1 MNLRKIL
8 EDILNNNNIIGTIS
22 SVLIVILIGFIF
34 TKKKILSEV
43 TAENLSKII
52 LFLAIPALSYNAFM
66 QDMDSEK
73 LNQSMSLLIWSIII
87 HLALIFI
94 SSIIFKKYGKSEKD
108 VLRMITIFGSTTVF
122 GIPVI
127 QAVYG
132 DLGAMYASV
141 FNLPYRALLYTYGYI
156 TISEVKLKKEN
167 IGKIISNPVI
177 VATFLGMGVWI
188 FQKYLPQISIN
199 NIGKII
205 SNPVIVATFLGMGV
219 WIFQKYLPQISINE
233 NGIVRSY
240 GILRIDKTAY
250 WLFKPMQYLAALNAP
265 LSWLSIGIT
274 LAGVPLGETLK
285 SKISWKYSILKVSI
299 IPMVLISLFVGLKFI
314 VGYEISYIAVATIV
328 IMMATPAATV
338 IATYAI
344 NFRKEPLLVSS
355 CSLASSILAV
365 VMIPAFIVLI
375 EILKVMGIF
384 I

>member
-1 MNLRKIL
+1 MNLGKIL

-22 SVLIVILIGFIF
+22 SVLIIILIGFIF

-199 NIGKII
+199 
-205 SNPVIVATFLGMGV
+205 
-219 WIFQKYLPQISINE
+219 E

-365 VMIPAFIVLI
+365 LMIPAFIVLV

>member
-1 MNLRKIL
+1 MNLGKIL

-22 SVLIVILIGFIF
+22 SVLIIILIGFIF

-87 HLALIFI
+87 HLVLIFI

-188 FQKYLPQISIN
+188 FQKYLPQI
-199 NIGKII
+199 
-205 SNPVIVATFLGMGV
+205 P
-219 WIFQKYLPQISINE
+219 INE
-233 NGIVRSY
+233 NGIIRSY
-240 GILRIDKTAY
+240 GILRIDKTTY

-299 IPMVLISLFVGLKFI
+299 IPMVLISLFVGLKLI

>member
-22 SVLIVILIGFIF
+22 SVLIIILIGFIF

-52 LFLAIPALSYNAFM
+52 LFLAIPDLSYNAFM

-199 NIGKII
+199 
-205 SNPVIVATFLGMGV
+205 
-219 WIFQKYLPQISINE
+219 E
-233 NGIVRSY
+233 NGIVRDY

-274 LAGVPLGETLK
+274 LAGVPLDETLK

-299 IPMVLISLFVGLKFI
+299 IPMALISIFVGLKFI

>member
-1 MNLRKIL
+1 MNLGKIL

-22 SVLIVILIGFIF
+22 SVLIIILIGFIF

-188 FQKYLPQISIN
+188 FQKYLPQISI
-199 NIGKII
+199 K
-205 SNPVIVATFLGMGV
+205 
-219 WIFQKYLPQISINE
+219 E
-233 NGIVRSY
+233 NGIVRDY

-299 IPMVLISLFVGLKFI
+299 IPMVLISLFVGLKLI

>member
-1 MNLRKIL
+1 MNLGKIL
-8 EDILNNNNIIGTIS
+8 ENILSNNNIIGTIS

-34 TKKKILSEV
+34 TKKKILSEI

-73 LNQSMSLLIWSIII
+73 LNQSMSLLIWSIVI
-87 HLALIFI
+87 HLALILI
-94 SSIIFKKYGKSEKD
+94 SSIIFKKYGKSKKD

-199 NIGKII
+199 
-205 SNPVIVATFLGMGV
+205 
-219 WIFQKYLPQISINE
+219 E
-233 NGIVRSY
+233 NGIIRNY

-274 LAGVPLGETLK
+274 LAGVPLDKTLK

-299 IPMVLISLFVGLKFI
+299 IPMILISIFIGLKFI
-314 VGYEISYIAVATIV
+314 VGYEISYIAVATII

-365 VMIPAFIVLI
+365 LMIPAFIVLI

-384 I
+384 IE

>member
-1 MNLRKIL
+1 MNLGKIL

-22 SVLIVILIGFIF
+22 SVLIIILIGFIF

-199 NIGKII
+199 
-205 SNPVIVATFLGMGV
+205 
-219 WIFQKYLPQISINE
+219 E

-274 LAGVPLGETLK
+274 LAGVPLGEILK

-299 IPMVLISLFVGLKFI
+299 IPMVLISIFIGLKFI

-355 CSLASSILAV
+355 CSLASSVLAV

>member
-1 MNLRKIL
+1 MNLGKIL

-22 SVLIVILIGFIF
+22 SVLIIILIGFIF

-73 LNQSMSLLIWSIII
+73 LNQSMSLLIWSIAI

-199 NIGKII
+199 
-205 SNPVIVATFLGMGV
+205 
-219 WIFQKYLPQISINE
+219 E

-274 LAGVPLGETLK
+274 LAGVPLDEILK
-285 SKISWKYSILKVSI
+285 SKISWKYSILKVGI
-299 IPMVLISLFVGLKFI
+299 IPMVLISIFVGLKFI
-314 VGYEISYIAVATIV
+314 VGYEISYIAVATII

-365 VMIPAFIVLI
+365 LMIPAFIVFI

-384 I
+384 IE

>member
-1 MNLRKIL
+1 MNLGKIL

-22 SVLIVILIGFIF
+22 SVLIIILIGFIF

-188 FQKYLPQISIN
+188 FQKYLPQI
-199 NIGKII
+199 
-205 SNPVIVATFLGMGV
+205 P
-219 WIFQKYLPQISINE
+219 INE
-233 NGIVRSY
+233 NGIVKDY

-274 LAGVPLGETLK
+274 LAGVSLGETLK

-355 CSLASSILAV
+355 CSLASSILS
-365 VMIPAFIVLI
+365 LI
-375 EILKVMGIF
+375 HI
-384 I
+384 

>member
-1 MNLRKIL
+1 MNLGKIL
-8 EDILNNNNIIGTIS
+8 ENILSNNNIIGTIS
-22 SVLIVILIGFIF
+22 SVLIIILIGFIF

-199 NIGKII
+199 
-205 SNPVIVATFLGMGV
+205 
-219 WIFQKYLPQISINE
+219 E
-233 NGIVRSY
+233 NGIVRDY

-274 LAGVPLGETLK
+274 LAGVPLDETLK

-299 IPMVLISLFVGLKFI
+299 IPMILISIFVGLKFI

>member
-1 MNLRKIL
+1 MNLGKIL
-8 EDILNNNNIIGTIS
+8 ENILSNNNIIGTIS
-22 SVLIVILIGFIF
+22 SVLIIILIGFIF

-188 FQKYLPQISIN
+188 FQKYLPQISI
-199 NIGKII
+199 K
-205 SNPVIVATFLGMGV
+205 
-219 WIFQKYLPQISINE
+219 E
-233 NGIVRSY
+233 NGIVRDY

-250 WLFKPMQYLAALNAP
+250 WLFKPMQYLATLNAP

-299 IPMVLISLFVGLKFI
+299 IPMVLISIFVGLKLI

-355 CSLASSILAV
+355 CSLASSILTV
-365 VMIPAFIVLI
+365 LMIPAFIVLA

>member
-22 SVLIVILIGFIF
+22 SVLIIILIGFIF

-52 LFLAIPALSYNAFM
+52 LFLAIPDLSYNAFM

-199 NIGKII
+199 
-205 SNPVIVATFLGMGV
+205 
-219 WIFQKYLPQISINE
+219 E
-233 NGIVRSY
+233 NGIVRDY

-274 LAGVPLGETLK
+274 LAGVPLDETLK

-299 IPMVLISLFVGLKFI
+299 IPMILISIFVGLKFI

>member
-1 MNLRKIL
+1 MNLEKIL
-8 EDILNNNNIIGTIS
+8 ENILSNNNIIGTIS
-22 SVLIVILIGFIF
+22 SVLIIILIGFIF
-34 TKKKILSEV
+34 TKKKILSEI

-199 NIGKII
+199 
-205 SNPVIVATFLGMGV
+205 
-219 WIFQKYLPQISINE
+219 E
-233 NGIVRSY
+233 NGIVRDY

-274 LAGVPLGETLK
+274 LAGVPLDETLK

-299 IPMVLISLFVGLKFI
+299 IPMVLISLFVGLKLI

-365 VMIPAFIVLI
+365 LMIPAFIVLI

>member
-1 MNLRKIL
+1 MNLGKIL
-8 EDILNNNNIIGTIS
+8 ENILSNNNIIGTIS
-22 SVLIVILIGFIF
+22 SVLIIILIGFIF

-73 LNQSMSLLIWSIII
+73 LNQSMSLLIWSIVI

-199 NIGKII
+199 
-205 SNPVIVATFLGMGV
+205 
-219 WIFQKYLPQISINE
+219 E
-233 NGIVRSY
+233 NGIVRNY

-274 LAGVPLGETLK
+274 LAGVPLDETLK

-299 IPMVLISLFVGLKFI
+299 IPMILISIFVGLKFI
-314 VGYEISYIAVATIV
+314 AGYEISYIAVATII

-355 CSLASSILAV
+355 CSLASSILTV
-365 VMIPAFIVLI
+365 LMIPAFIVLV

>member
-1 MNLRKIL
+1 MNLGKIL
-8 EDILNNNNIIGTIS
+8 ENILSNNNIIGTIS
-22 SVLIVILIGFIF
+22 SVLIIILIGFIF

-73 LNQSMSLLIWSIII
+73 LNQSMSLLIWSIVI

-94 SSIIFKKYGKSEKD
+94 SSIIFKKYGKSKKD

-199 NIGKII
+199 
-205 SNPVIVATFLGMGV
+205 
-219 WIFQKYLPQISINE
+219 E
-233 NGIVRSY
+233 NGIIRNY

-274 LAGVPLGETLK
+274 LAGVPLDETLK

-299 IPMVLISLFVGLKFI
+299 IPMVLISIFVGLKFI
-314 VGYEISYIAVATIV
+314 AGYEISYIAVATII

-365 VMIPAFIVLI
+365 LMIPAFIVLI
-375 EILKVMGIF
+375 EILREIGIF

>member
-1 MNLRKIL
+1 MNLGKIL

-22 SVLIVILIGFIF
+22 SVLIIILIGFIF

-188 FQKYLPQISIN
+188 FQKYLPQI
-199 NIGKII
+199 
-205 SNPVIVATFLGMGV
+205 P
-219 WIFQKYLPQISINE
+219 INE
-233 NGIVRSY
+233 NGIIRSY

-365 VMIPAFIVLI
+365 VMIPAFIVLV

>member
-1 MNLRKIL
+1 MNLGKIL
-8 EDILNNNNIIGTIS
+8 EDILSNNNIIGTIS
-22 SVLIVILIGFIF
+22 SVLIIILIGFIF

-94 SSIIFKKYGKSEKD
+94 STIIFKKYGKSEKD

-188 FQKYLPQISIN
+188 FQKYLPQI
-199 NIGKII
+199 
-205 SNPVIVATFLGMGV
+205 P
-219 WIFQKYLPQISINE
+219 INE
-233 NGIVRSY
+233 NGIVKDY

-365 VMIPAFIVLI
+365 VMIPAFIVLV

>member
-1 MNLRKIL
+1 MNLGKIL
-8 EDILNNNNIIGTIS
+8 ENILNNNNIIGTIS

-73 LNQSMSLLIWSIII
+73 LNQSMSLLIWSIVI

-94 SSIIFKKYGKSEKD
+94 SSVIFKKYGKSEKD

-199 NIGKII
+199 
-205 SNPVIVATFLGMGV
+205 
-219 WIFQKYLPQISINE
+219 E

-274 LAGVPLGETLK
+274 LAGVPLDETLK
-285 SKISWKYSILKVSI
+285 SKISWRYSVLKVSI
-299 IPMVLISLFVGLKFI
+299 IPMVLISIFVGLKFI
-314 VGYEISYIAVATIV
+314 VGYEISYIAVATII

-365 VMIPAFIVLI
+365 LMIPGFIVLI
-375 EILKVMGIF
+375 EILRAMGIF
-384 I
+384 IE

>member
-1 MNLRKIL
+1 MNLGKIL

-22 SVLIVILIGFIF
+22 SVLIIILIGFIF

-188 FQKYLPQISIN
+188 FQKYLPQI
-199 NIGKII
+199 
-205 SNPVIVATFLGMGV
+205 P
-219 WIFQKYLPQISINE
+219 INE
-233 NGIVRSY
+233 NGIIRSY

-274 LAGVPLGETLK
+274 LAGVSLGETLK

-365 VMIPAFIVLI
+365 LMIPAFIVLI
-375 EILKVMGIF
+375 EILREIGIF

>member
-1 MNLRKIL
+1 MNLGKIL
-8 EDILNNNNIIGTIS
+8 EDILSNNNIIGTIS
-22 SVLIVILIGFIF
+22 SVLIIILIGFIF

-94 SSIIFKKYGKSEKD
+94 STIIFKKYGKSEKD

-188 FQKYLPQISIN
+188 FQKYLPQI
-199 NIGKII
+199 
-205 SNPVIVATFLGMGV
+205 P
-219 WIFQKYLPQISINE
+219 INE
-233 NGIVRSY
+233 NGIVKDY

-299 IPMVLISLFVGLKFI
+299 IPMVLISLFVGLKLI

-365 VMIPAFIVLI
+365 LMIPAFIVLI

>member
-199 NIGKII
+199 
-205 SNPVIVATFLGMGV
+205 
-219 WIFQKYLPQISINE
+219 E

>member
-1 MNLRKIL
+1 MNLGKIL
-8 EDILNNNNIIGTIS
+8 ENILSNNNIIGTIS
-22 SVLIVILIGFIF
+22 SVLIIILIGFIF

-73 LNQSMSLLIWSIII
+73 LNQSMSLLIWSIVI

-94 SSIIFKKYGKSEKD
+94 SSIIFKKYGKSKKD

-132 DLGAMYASV
+132 DLGAMYALV

-199 NIGKII
+199 
-205 SNPVIVATFLGMGV
+205 
-219 WIFQKYLPQISINE
+219 E
-233 NGIVRSY
+233 NGIIRNY

-274 LAGVPLGETLK
+274 LAGVPLDETLK

-299 IPMVLISLFVGLKFI
+299 IPMILISIFVGLKFI
-314 VGYEISYIAVATIV
+314 AGYEISYIAVATII

-365 VMIPAFIVLI
+365 LMIPAFIVLI
-375 EILKVMGIF
+375 EILREIGIF

>member
-1 MNLRKIL
+1 MNLGKIL

-22 SVLIVILIGFIF
+22 SVLIIILIGFIF

-188 FQKYLPQISIN
+188 FQKYLLQI
-199 NIGKII
+199 
-205 SNPVIVATFLGMGV
+205 P
-219 WIFQKYLPQISINE
+219 INE
-233 NGIVRSY
+233 NGIVKDY

-299 IPMVLISLFVGLKFI
+299 IPMVLISLFVGLKLI

-365 VMIPAFIVLI
+365 LMIPAFIVLI

>member
-22 SVLIVILIGFIF
+22 SVLIIILTGFIF

-132 DLGAMYASV
+132 DLGAMYTSV

-156 TISEVKLKKEN
+156 TISEVKLKKE
-167 IGKIISNPVI
+167 
-177 VATFLGMGVWI
+177 
-188 FQKYLPQISIN
+188 

-299 IPMVLISLFVGLKFI
+299 IPMVLISLFVGLKLI

>member
-1 MNLRKIL
+1 MNLGKIL

-22 SVLIVILIGFIF
+22 SVLIIILIGFIF

-66 QDMDSEK
+66 QDMDSKK

-188 FQKYLPQISIN
+188 FQKYLPQI
-199 NIGKII
+199 
-205 SNPVIVATFLGMGV
+205 P
-219 WIFQKYLPQISINE
+219 INE
-233 NGIVRSY
+233 NGIIRSY

-299 IPMVLISLFVGLKFI
+299 IPIVLISLFVGLKFI

-344 NFRKEPLLVSS
+344 NFRKEQLLVSS

-365 VMIPAFIVLI
+365 LMIPAFIVLV

>member
-1 MNLRKIL
+1 MNLGKIL
-8 EDILNNNNIIGTIS
+8 ENILSNNNIIGTIS
-22 SVLIVILIGFIF
+22 SVLIIILIGFIF

-73 LNQSMSLLIWSIII
+73 LNQSMSLLIWSIVI

-94 SSIIFKKYGKSEKD
+94 SSIIFKKYGKSKKD

-177 VATFLGMGVWI
+177 VATFLGI
-188 FQKYLPQISIN
+188 
-199 NIGKII
+199 
-205 SNPVIVATFLGMGV
+205 GV

-233 NGIVRSY
+233 NGIVRNY

-274 LAGVPLGETLK
+274 LAGVPLDETLK

-299 IPMVLISLFVGLKFI
+299 IPMILISIFVGLKFI
-314 VGYEISYIAVATIV
+314 AGYEISYIAVATII

-365 VMIPAFIVLI
+365 LMIPAFIVLI
-375 EILKVMGIF
+375 EILREIGIF

>member
-1 MNLRKIL
+1 MNLGKIL
-8 EDILNNNNIIGTIS
+8 EDILSNNNIIGTIS
-22 SVLIVILIGFIF
+22 SVLIIILIGFIF

-188 FQKYLPQISIN
+188 FQKYLPQI
-199 NIGKII
+199 
-205 SNPVIVATFLGMGV
+205 P
-219 WIFQKYLPQISINE
+219 INE
-233 NGIVRSY
+233 NGIVKDY

-299 IPMVLISLFVGLKFI
+299 IPMVLISLFVGLKLI

-365 VMIPAFIVLI
+365 LMIPAFIVLI

>member
-1 MNLRKIL
+1 MNLGKIL

-22 SVLIVILIGFIF
+22 SVLIIILIGFIF

-188 FQKYLPQISIN
+188 FQKYLPQI
-199 NIGKII
+199 
-205 SNPVIVATFLGMGV
+205 P
-219 WIFQKYLPQISINE
+219 INE
-233 NGIVRSY
+233 NGIVKDY

-274 LAGVPLGETLK
+274 LAGVSLGETLK

>member
-1 MNLRKIL
+1 MNLGKIL
-8 EDILNNNNIIGTIS
+8 ENILSNNNIIGTIS
-22 SVLIVILIGFIF
+22 SVLIIILIGFIF

-73 LNQSMSLLIWSIII
+73 LNQSMSLLIWSIVI

-94 SSIIFKKYGKSEKD
+94 SSIIFKKYGKSKKD

-177 VATFLGMGVWI
+177 VATFLGI
-188 FQKYLPQISIN
+188 
-199 NIGKII
+199 
-205 SNPVIVATFLGMGV
+205 GV

-233 NGIVRSY
+233 NGIVRNY

-274 LAGVPLGETLK
+274 LAGVPLDETLK

-299 IPMVLISLFVGLKFI
+299 IPMILISIFVGLKFI
-314 VGYEISYIAVATIV
+314 AGYEISYIAVATII

-365 VMIPAFIVLI
+365 LMIPAFIVFI
-375 EILKVMGIF
+375 EILREIGIF

>member
-1 MNLRKIL
+1 MNLGKIL

-22 SVLIVILIGFIF
+22 SVLIIILIGFIF

-188 FQKYLPQISIN
+188 FQKYLPQI
-199 NIGKII
+199 
-205 SNPVIVATFLGMGV
+205 P
-219 WIFQKYLPQISINE
+219 INE
-233 NGIVRSY
+233 NGIIRSY

-299 IPMVLISLFVGLKFI
+299 IPMALISLFVGLKFI

-365 VMIPAFIVLI
+365 LMIPAFIVLI

>member
-1 MNLRKIL
+1 MNLGKIL

-22 SVLIVILIGFIF
+22 SVLIIILIGFIF

-199 NIGKII
+199 
-205 SNPVIVATFLGMGV
+205 
-219 WIFQKYLPQISINE
+219 E

-299 IPMVLISLFVGLKFI
+299 IPMVLISLFVGLKLI

-365 VMIPAFIVLI
+365 LMIPAFIVLI
-375 EILKVMGIF
+375 EILREIGIF

>member
-1 MNLRKIL
+1 MNLGKIL

-22 SVLIVILIGFIF
+22 SVLIIILIGFIF

-52 LFLAIPALSYNAFM
+52 LFLAIPDLSYNAFM

-188 FQKYLPQISIN
+188 FQKYLPQI
-199 NIGKII
+199 
-205 SNPVIVATFLGMGV
+205 P
-219 WIFQKYLPQISINE
+219 INE
-233 NGIVRSY
+233 NGIIRSY

-299 IPMVLISLFVGLKFI
+299 IPMVLISLFVGLKLI

-365 VMIPAFIVLI
+365 LMIPAFIVLV

>member
-22 SVLIVILIGFIF
+22 SVLIIILIGFIF

-199 NIGKII
+199 
-205 SNPVIVATFLGMGV
+205 
-219 WIFQKYLPQISINE
+219 E

-299 IPMVLISLFVGLKFI
+299 IPMVLISLFVGLKLI

>member
-1 MNLRKIL
+1 MNLGKIL
-8 EDILNNNNIIGTIS
+8 ENILSNNNIIGTIS
-22 SVLIVILIGFIF
+22 SVLIIILIGFIF

-188 FQKYLPQISIN
+188 FQKYLPQI
-199 NIGKII
+199 
-205 SNPVIVATFLGMGV
+205 P
-219 WIFQKYLPQISINE
+219 INE
-233 NGIVRSY
+233 NGIVKDY

-299 IPMVLISLFVGLKFI
+299 IPMVLISLFVGLKLI

-365 VMIPAFIVLI
+365 LMIPAFIVLI

-384 I
+384 IE

>member
-1 MNLRKIL
+1 MNLGKIL
-8 EDILNNNNIIGTIS
+8 ENILSNNNIIGTIS
-22 SVLIVILIGFIF
+22 SVLIIILIGFIF

-73 LNQSMSLLIWSIII
+73 LNQSMSLLIWSIVI

-94 SSIIFKKYGKSEKD
+94 SSIIFKKYGKSKKD

-141 FNLPYRALLYTYGYI
+141 FKLPYRALLYTYGYI

-199 NIGKII
+199 
-205 SNPVIVATFLGMGV
+205 
-219 WIFQKYLPQISINE
+219 E
-233 NGIVRSY
+233 NGIIRNY

-274 LAGVPLGETLK
+274 LAGVPLDETLK

-299 IPMVLISLFVGLKFI
+299 IPMILISIFVGLKFI
-314 VGYEISYIAVATIV
+314 AGYEISYIAVATII

-365 VMIPAFIVLI
+365 LMIPAFIVLI
-375 EILKVMGIF
+375 EILREIGIF

>member
-1 MNLRKIL
+1 MNLGKIL

-22 SVLIVILIGFIF
+22 SVLIIILIGFIF

-73 LNQSMSLLIWSIII
+73 LNQSMSLLIWSIVI

-94 SSIIFKKYGKSEKD
+94 SSVIFKKYGKSEKD

-199 NIGKII
+199 
-205 SNPVIVATFLGMGV
+205 
-219 WIFQKYLPQISINE
+219 E
-233 NGIVRSY
+233 NGIVRNY

-274 LAGVPLGETLK
+274 LAGVPLDETLK

-299 IPMVLISLFVGLKFI
+299 IPMILISIFVGLKFI
-314 VGYEISYIAVATIV
+314 AGYEISYIAVATII

-355 CSLASSILAV
+355 CSLVSSILAV
-365 VMIPAFIVLI
+365 LMIPAFIVLI
-375 EILKVMGIF
+375 EILREIGIF

>member
-1 MNLRKIL
+1 MNLGKIL

-22 SVLIVILIGFIF
+22 SVLIIILIGFIF

-156 TISEVKLKKEN
+156 TILEVKLKKE
-167 IGKIISNPVI
+167 
-177 VATFLGMGVWI
+177 
-188 FQKYLPQISIN
+188 

-299 IPMVLISLFVGLKFI
+299 IPMVLISLFVGLKLI

>member
-1 MNLRKIL
+1 MNLGKIL

-22 SVLIVILIGFIF
+22 SVLIIILIGFIF

-73 LNQSMSLLIWSIII
+73 LNQSMSLLIWSIVI

-199 NIGKII
+199 
-205 SNPVIVATFLGMGV
+205 
-219 WIFQKYLPQISINE
+219 E
-233 NGIVRSY
+233 NGIVRNY

-299 IPMVLISLFVGLKFI
+299 IPMVLISLFVGLKLI

-384 I
+384 IE

>member
-1 MNLRKIL
+1 MNLGKIL

-22 SVLIVILIGFIF
+22 SVLIIILIGFIF

-188 FQKYLPQISIN
+188 FQKYLPQI
-199 NIGKII
+199 
-205 SNPVIVATFLGMGV
+205 P
-219 WIFQKYLPQISINE
+219 INE
-233 NGIVRSY
+233 NGIVKDY

-274 LAGVPLGETLK
+274 LAGVSLGETLK

-299 IPMVLISLFVGLKFI
+299 IPMVLISLFVGLKLI

-328 IMMATPAATV
+328 IMIATPAATV

-365 VMIPAFIVLI
+365 LMIPAFIVLI

>member
-1 MNLRKIL
+1 MNLGKIL

-22 SVLIVILIGFIF
+22 SVLIIILIGFIF

-188 FQKYLPQISIN
+188 LQKYLPQISI
-199 NIGKII
+199 K
-205 SNPVIVATFLGMGV
+205 
-219 WIFQKYLPQISINE
+219 E
-233 NGIVRSY
+233 NGIIRDY

-299 IPMVLISLFVGLKFI
+299 IPMVLISIFVGLKFI

-365 VMIPAFIVLI
+365 LMIPAFIVLI